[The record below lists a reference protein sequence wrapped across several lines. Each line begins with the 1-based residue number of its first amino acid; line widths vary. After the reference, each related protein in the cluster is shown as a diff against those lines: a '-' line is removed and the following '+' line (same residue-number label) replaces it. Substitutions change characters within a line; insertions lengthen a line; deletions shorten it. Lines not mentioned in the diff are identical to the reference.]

1 MAGWSSLSPSTVGVR
16 AAALPAQA
24 SSHSGRGQPK
34 NSGLAAWDAP
44 QVDLVIKDLW
54 GGTVSQILRFWST
67 WEGNRVY
74 GPRRLSQDSRI
85 SALGRCC

>member
-1 MAGWSSLSPSTVGVR
+1 MAGWSSLSPSTVGVQ

-24 SSHSGRGQPK
+24 SSHSGQPK

-74 GPRRLSQDSRI
+74 GP
-85 SALGRCC
+85 